1 MKSWLR
7 AIRAAHARALG
18 GVVAA
23 FPALEP
29 AFIATGRWIARRSH
43 VFGTL
48 YWFAQDDLLRR
59 VRASGRRFRPLSVA
73 GLEMQVDISDGTGRM
88 HYFYD
93 EPYEPDMALAIRRLL
108 RTGDVFLD
116 VGANIGF
123 FSVLAGC
130 IVGETGR
137 VVAFEP
143 HPDALAT
150 LRAAIAVNGLSAIVD
165 IVEAAVGNAM
175 GTVRLFLSDDP
186 VLSTLDPAR
195 SPARDHFTFDRS
207 IEVRQLTLDG
217 WLAERQ
223 HLAPRIRAIKI
234 DVEGA
239 EADVVHGMRRTLAAC
254 PRAAILC
261 ETETGSVA
269 DRLLRAEGY
278 AASVLDVRR
287 GGFGNYLYE
296 RTLTM

>member
-1 MKSWLR
+1 MKTWLR
-7 AIRAAHARALG
+7 AIRAAHARVLG
-18 GVVAA
+18 SVVAA

-43 VFGTL
+43 LFGTL
-48 YWFAQDDLLRR
+48 YWFTQDDLLRR
-59 VRASGRRFRPLSVA
+59 VRASGRRFRPLPVA
-73 GLEMQVDISDGTGRM
+73 GLEMQVDISDGTGRL

-93 EPYEPDMALAIRRLL
+93 EPYEPDMAQAIHRLL

-130 IVGETGR
+130 IVGESGR

-150 LRAAIAVNGLSAIVD
+150 LRAAIAVNGLSGIVD
-165 IVEAAVGNAM
+165 IVEAAVGNAA
-175 GTVRLFLSDDP
+175 GAVRFFLSDDP

-195 SPARDHFTFDRS
+195 SPARDNFSFDRS
-207 IEVRQLTLDG
+207 IEVRQLTLDD
-217 WLAERQ
+217 WLAERL

-234 DVEGA
+234 DVEGT
-239 EADVVHGMRRTLAAC
+239 EADVVNGMRRTLAAC

-261 ETETGSVA
+261 ETAPGSVA
-269 DRLLRAEGY
+269 DRLLRADGY
-278 AASVLDVRR
+278 AASMLDARD
-287 GGFGNYLYE
+287 GSFGNYLYE